1 MYITN
6 LYKELKIWRK
16 IRTIAI
22 ENSTKLL
29 EKGFRV
35 DWIGR
40 IYTVINL
47 PEEVVSA
54 PISQEGYVLMQL
66 REHDKLFLDLGIADY
81 ISPEFN
87 PIPGTDSFL
96 LVLSADRDYFKL
108 WPLIKS
114 LSKTAL
120 LLIMVRILY
129 VVSSSYTEKLLE
141 LWNKMINLLF

>member
-6 LYKELKIWRK
+6 LLNELQTWNKIRK
-16 IRTIAI
+16 IAKT
-22 ENSTKLL
+22 SKPQLK

-66 REHDKLFLDLGIADY
+66 RKHDQFLLELGIADY
-81 ISPEFN
+81 VSPEFN
-87 PIPGTDSFL
+87 PIPNTNSFL
-96 LVLSADRDYFKL
+96 LVLSADREFFKL
-108 WPLIKS
+108 WPFLKSAAKTLGLI
-114 LSKTAL
+114 L
-120 LLIMVRILY
+120 LLRLAY
-129 VVSSSYTEKLLE
+129 VLFVSHGGKISE
-141 LWNKMINLLF
+141 LWNKIIEIVF

>member
-6 LYKELKIWRK
+6 LYKELKIWLK
-16 IRTIAI
+16 IRSIAK
-22 ENSTKLL
+22 EAEVKLN

-35 DWIGR
+35 DWVGR

-81 ISPEFN
+81 VSPEFN
-87 PIPGTDSFL
+87 PIPDTDSFL
-96 LVLSADRDYFKL
+96 LVLSADREYFKL

-114 LSKTAL
+114 LGKTIL
-120 LLIMVRILY
+120 LLVFIRILY
-129 VVSSSYTEKLLE
+129 VMLSSYSEKILE
-141 LWNKMINLLF
+141 LWNQMINLIF

>member
-1 MYITN
+1 MYILK
-6 LYKELKIWRK
+6 LYKELKIWQK
-16 IRTIAI
+16 IRRIAFD
-22 ENSTKLL
+22 NSAKLA

-81 ISPEFN
+81 VSPEFN
-87 PIPGTDSFL
+87 QIPGTDSFL

-108 WPLIKS
+108 WPLLKS
-114 LSKTAL
+114 LIKTTL
-120 LLIMVRILY
+120 LLIIFRILY
-129 VVSSSYTEKLLE
+129 VVLSSYTEKILE
-141 LWNKMINLLF
+141 LWNTIINLLF

>member
-6 LYKELKIWRK
+6 LYKELKIWKK
-16 IRTIAI
+16 IRAIAI
-22 ENSTKLL
+22 ENSANLL

-35 DWIGR
+35 DWVGR

-54 PISQEGYVLMQL
+54 PVSQEGYVLMQL

-81 ISPEFN
+81 VSPEFN
-87 PIPGTDSFL
+87 PIPDTNSFL

-114 LSKTAL
+114 LSKTT
-120 LLIMVRILY
+120 LLIIIARILY
-129 VVSSSYTEKLLE
+129 VVSSSYTEKILE
-141 LWNKMINLLF
+141 LWNKMINFLF

>member
-6 LYKELKIWRK
+6 LYKEIKIWLKIRK
-16 IRTIAI
+16 IAND
-22 ENSTKLL
+22 NSPKLL

-35 DWIGR
+35 DWVGR

-81 ISPEFN
+81 VSPEFN
-87 PIPGTDSFL
+87 PIPDTDSFL
-96 LVLSADRDYFKL
+96 LVLSADRDYFKF
-108 WPLIKS
+108 WPLVIS
-114 LSKTAL
+114 LCKTAIL
-120 LLIMVRILY
+120 LVTVRLLY
-129 VVSSSYTEKLLE
+129 VILSSYSEKILE
-141 LWNKMINLLF
+141 LWNTMITILF